1 MIKSSQSA
9 LSTVPNNYVYN
20 SNINYVNMQ
29 NFTFN
34 NNNYGCYANNNNV
47 NNQNESIKTITEP
60 QVEAY
65 ITNIQYQLG
74 INQGNKIIFQIPRV
88 LDLIG
93 ERVFIQMIK
102 TNQGS
107 RFFQKI
113 FFFSPL
119 SQSDLECLLNI
130 SVTHIEEVL
139 CDFYAN

>member
-1 MIKSSQSA
+1 
-9 LSTVPNNYVYN
+9 
-20 SNINYVNMQ
+20 MQ

-88 LDLIG
+88 LDFIG
-93 ERVFIQMIK
+93 DIVFIQMIK

-113 FFFSPL
+113 FSFRRYRKV
-119 SQSDLECLLNI
+119 I
-130 SVTHIEEVL
+130 SNV
-139 CDFYAN
+139 F